1 MYELIQVSPNDY
13 YIQCP
18 AKIGLVKLNDTEVCL
33 IDSGS
38 DKDAG
43 RKALKLLDAN
53 GWHLQAIYNTHSH
66 ADHIGGNR
74 YLQERTGCQIYA
86 PGIECA
92 FTRHPVLEPAVLYGG
107 YPAKELRHKFL
118 LAQQSDAEY
127 LTPKVLPTGLT
138 SIPLP
143 GHSFDMTGFR
153 TPDGTVYLADCL
165 SSRETLD
172 KYQIGFL
179 YDVQAYLDTLEK
191 VKSMEAAFFV
201 PAHAPATEDIRPLAQ
216 YNIDKVEEIAQ
227 RILALC
233 SQPQS
238 FEELLQKLFVGFGL
252 TMNFEQ
258 YALVGSTVRSYL
270 SWLLGKGELE
280 AFFDQNRLLWR
291 RG

>member
-18 AKIGLVKLNDTEVCL
+18 AKIGLVRLGDTEVCL
-33 IDSGS
+33 IDSGN

-43 RKALKLLDAN
+43 RRVMKVLDAN
-53 GWHLQAIYNTHSH
+53 GWRLKAIYNTHSH

-74 YLQERTGCQIYA
+74 YLQEKTGCKVYA

-92 FTRHPVLEPAVLYGG
+92 FTRHPVLEPAFLYGG

-118 LAQQSDAEY
+118 LAQESEAEY
-127 LTPKVLPTGLT
+127 LSPKALPPGFEI
-138 SIPLP
+138 IPLP
-143 GHSFDMTGFR
+143 GHSFGMTGFR

-165 SSRETLD
+165 SGRETLD

-179 YDVQAYLDTLEK
+179 YDVEAYLSTLER
-191 VKSMEAAFFV
+191 VKNMEASFFV
-201 PAHAPATEDIRPLAQ
+201 PAHAQAAGDIRPLAQ
-216 YNIDKVEEIAQ
+216 YNIDKVEEIAR

-233 SQPQS
+233 GEPLG
-238 FEELLQKLFVGFGL
+238 FEQLLQKLFAAFGL

-270 SWLLGKGELE
+270 SWLLGKGALE

-291 RG
+291 RC

>member
-1 MYELIQVSPNDY
+1 
-13 YIQCP
+13 
-18 AKIGLVKLNDTEVCL
+18 
-33 IDSGS
+33 
-38 DKDAG
+38 
-43 RKALKLLDAN
+43 
-53 GWHLQAIYNTHSH
+53 
-66 ADHIGGNR
+66 
-74 YLQERTGCQIYA
+74 
-86 PGIECA
+86 
-92 FTRHPVLEPAVLYGG
+92 
-107 YPAKELRHKFL
+107 
-118 LAQQSDAEY
+118 
-127 LTPKVLPTGLT
+127 
-138 SIPLP
+138 
-143 GHSFDMTGFR
+143 
-153 TPDGTVYLADCL
+153 
-165 SSRETLD
+165 
-172 KYQIGFL
+172 
-179 YDVQAYLDTLEK
+179 
-191 VKSMEAAFFV
+191 MEAAFFV